1 MSESV
6 ISLLCGFAGIVL
18 GVILLLG
25 GTQFFIGFKKFL
37 ARRKHQ
43 QIRRWKR

>member
-1 MSESV
+1 MSESI

-25 GTQFFIGFKKFL
+25 GVQFYISSRKFF
-37 ARRKHQ
+37 ARRKFQ
-43 QIRRWKR
+43 KQRRWKR